1 MSTTTP
7 TSPTSRGLEDVVAG
21 TSSICFIDGKKGILA
36 YRGIDIHDLAEVS
49 TFEEVTYLLW
59 HGKLPNRKE
68 LADFTLQTVRERK
81 LDAQIIS
88 YLRQVPKHAIPMDVV
103 RTLVS
108 ALSFFDPEEAVN
120 TKEAN
125 YNKSLRLFSQVGMIV
140 ASYDRIRKGLPL
152 IEPDRSLNY
161 AGNFLLML
169 NGKRPSDTAIRA
181 LDTSLILTADHEWNA
196 STFAARVTAATLS
209 DMHSAITSGIGA
221 LKGPLHGGA
230 NEAVMKLL
238 NVIEESG
245 ADPVEYVKGLVAQ
258 KVKIPGFGHRVYT
271 TEDPRATHLRQMS
284 RDLGY
289 SSGQPKWYEN
299 SKAIEEWV
307 NKEKKLNANVDF
319 YSASVYHMLGIDV
332 DLFTPLFV
340 MSRTSGWT
348 AHVMEQLSDNRLIRP
363 RAEYIG
369 PVVPQKYVPLDQ
381 RK

>member
-1 MSTTTP
+1 MSTTT
-7 TSPTSRGLEDVVAG
+7 TTSRGLQDVIAG
-21 TSSICFIDGKKGILA
+21 SSAITYIDGKKGILA
-36 YRGIDIHDLAEVS
+36 YRGIDIHDIAEVAS
-49 TFEEVTYLLW
+49 FEEVTYLLW
-59 HGKLPNRKE
+59 HGRLPNRRE
-68 LADFTLQTVRERK
+68 LADFTLQSVRERK
-81 LDAQIIS
+81 LDAQIVS
-88 YLRQVPKHAIPMDVV
+88 YLRQVPKHALPMDVC
-103 RTLVS
+103 RTMVS
-108 ALSFFDPEEAVN
+108 ALSFFDPEESVN

-125 YNKSLRLFSQVGMIV
+125 YNKAMRLFSQTAMIV
-140 ASYDRIRKGLPL
+140 ATYDRIRKGLPL
-152 IEPDRSLNY
+152 VEPDRTLGY

-169 NGKRPSDTAIRA
+169 TGNRPSDTAIRA
-181 LDTSLILTADHEWNA
+181 FDTAMILTADHEWNA

-209 DMHSAITSGIGA
+209 DMHSAVTSGIGA

-230 NEAVMKLL
+230 NEAVMRLL
-238 NVIEESG
+238 WVIEDSG
-245 ADPVEYVKGLVAQ
+245 ADPVEYVKGLVQQ

-340 MSRTSGWT
+340 MSRMSGWT

-369 PVVPQKYVPLDQ
+369 AEVPQKFIPLDS

>member
-1 MSTTTP
+1 MSTTST
-7 TSPTSRGLEDVVAG
+7 TSRGLEDVVAG
-21 TSSICFIDGKKGILA
+21 SSSICYIDGKNGVLA

-68 LADFTLQTVRERK
+68 LAEFSLQLVRERK
-81 LDAQIIS
+81 LDAQIVSFI
-88 YLRQVPKHAIPMDVV
+88 RQVPPHALPMDVV
-103 RTLVS
+103 RTIVS
-108 ALSFFDPEEAVN
+108 ALSFFDPEEFVN

-125 YNKSLRLFSQVGMIV
+125 YHKSMRLFSQVGMIV
-140 ASYDRIRKGLPL
+140 ASYDRIRKRLPL
-152 IEPDRSLNY
+152 VEPDRSLSY

-169 NGKRPSDTAIRA
+169 NGVRPSETAIRA

-209 DMHSAITSGIGA
+209 DMHSAVTSGIGA

-238 NVIEESG
+238 NTIEERG

-307 NKEKKLNANVDF
+307 NTEKKLNANVDF

-340 MSRTSGWT
+340 MSRIAGWT

-363 RAEYIG
+363 RAEYVG
-369 PVVPQKYVPLDQ
+369 PTYPAKYIPIDQ